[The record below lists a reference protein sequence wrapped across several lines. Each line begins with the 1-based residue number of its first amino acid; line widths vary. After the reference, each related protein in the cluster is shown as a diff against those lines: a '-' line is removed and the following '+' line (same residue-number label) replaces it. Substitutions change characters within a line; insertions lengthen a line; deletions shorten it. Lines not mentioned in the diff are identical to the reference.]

1 MTIYDTLD
9 GAVERTDGRKR
20 NKLQDQDNSEDEFRE
35 EVTDSLKELVEQM
48 MTINLELKCLLI
60 KDHRRPSECAKQE
73 MEDDKEAV
81 ISNYDWIN
89 DISVHHH
96 KMILRK

>member
-9 GAVERTDGRKR
+9 GAVDRADGRKR
-20 NKLQDQDNSEDEFRE
+20 NKMEDQDNSDDEFRE

-60 KDHRRPSECAKQE
+60 KDHRRPSECAKNQI
-73 MEDDKEAV
+73 EDDKENV
-81 ISNYDWIN
+81 DNNNYDWIN
-89 DISVHHH
+89 DIV
-96 KMILRK
+96 

>member
-9 GAVERTDGRKR
+9 GAVDRVDGRKR
-20 NKLQDQDNSEDEFRE
+20 NKLQDQDDSDDEFRE

-60 KDHRRPSECAKQE
+60 KDHRRPSECSEKQ
-73 MEDDKEAV
+73 MENDRENVND
-81 ISNYDWIN
+81 NYDWIN
-89 DISVHHH
+89 DIN
-96 KMILRK
+96 